1 MNLLQNS
8 ILSRHLSSPIG
19 SGSTRGTA
27 LPKLD
32 FGVPSVLSALS
43 QNDDDTGMVI
53 YVNSRGVVYGKLD
66 DYHRL
71 VRLAAEMAEAAVL
84 GQESANAWWNSFVH
98 RIVDDYD
105 RLVERPT
112 EMVMDEVTTV
122 VHEHQKLLWKAMS
135 DARCDAGIA
144 GVMVAH
150 EQDYHSRIAALREM
164 AEDEGFTVAEASIKD
179 LWIFFST
186 LSPSQKAELAVNPN
200 ENLRAIWDD
209 DHGNHVGI
217 QFRGAGVLQ
226 YVIFKG
232 PTDSPER
239 IYDAGRGDIEV
250 VRQLV
255 KDFDLENLLG
265 IYGV

>member
-1 MNLLQNS
+1 MNPLQNS
-8 ILSRHLSSPIG
+8 ILGHHFLFPVG
-19 SGSTRGTA
+19 PVSTRG
-27 LPKLD
+27 LESPKLD
-32 FGVPSVLSALS
+32 IGVPPALLAWS
-43 QNDDDTGMVI
+43 QNENDTRMVI
-53 YVNSRGVVYGKLD
+53 QVNSRDVVYGIVD
-66 DYHRL
+66 DYHRA
-71 VRLAAEMAEAAVL
+71 VETATEMAEVTML
-84 GQESANAWWNSFVH
+84 RHESADEWWEPFVH
-98 RIVDDYD
+98 RVVDDYHG
-105 RLVERPT
+105 LVEQPT
-112 EMVMDEVTTV
+112 SMVKDEVTTV
-122 VHEHQKLLWKAMS
+122 EQEYPKLLWKAMS
-135 DARCDAGIA
+135 TWYDCKKAGA
-144 GVMVAH
+144 AVTH